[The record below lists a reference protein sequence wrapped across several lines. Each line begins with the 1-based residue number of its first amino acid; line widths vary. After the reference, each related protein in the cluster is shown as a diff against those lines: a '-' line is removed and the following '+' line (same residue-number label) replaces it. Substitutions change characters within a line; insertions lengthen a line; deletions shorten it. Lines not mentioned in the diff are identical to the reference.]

1 MVLSGLGLG
10 VVVFLVVFI
19 GSFLQRVSGM
29 GLGLVA
35 GPVLSLILGPVAG
48 ILVVNVLAVVNAAMT
63 TLTVRKFVDWQKF
76 GLISSVLIIGA
87 IPGAWLIQQLGSGWL
102 QVLVGAVLLV
112 ALGLVSFGSHLL
124 PPVTGR
130 PPAIVAGITGG
141 FMNTL
146 AGVAGPAITVYAQ
159 TAKWEQR
166 SFAATLQPIFIVSGL
181 VSIIAKVGF
190 IGFAPITAT
199 SPVVWIGG
207 VCAMVGGIF
216 LGVKADTKIPRTKA
230 RTLAV
235 GLAMAGGAT
244 ALIRGVLALGA

>member
-1 MVLSGLGLG
+1 MLSGFSLG
-10 VVVFLVVFI
+10 VVVFVVVFI

-35 GPVLSLILGPVAG
+35 GPVLSLILGPVEG
-48 ILVVNVLAVVNAAMT
+48 ILVVNVLAAINAAMT
-63 TLTVRKFVDWQKF
+63 TFTVQKFVDWQKF
-76 GLISSVLIIGA
+76 WLISSVLIIGA

-102 QVLVGAVLLV
+102 QVLVGVVLLV

-124 PPVTGR
+124 PPVAGKA
-130 PPAIVAGITGG
+130 PAVVAGIAGG

-159 TAKWEQR
+159 ASKWEQR

-181 VSIIAKVGF
+181 MSIIAKVGF
-190 IGFAPITAT
+190 IGFTPITTT

-207 VCAMVGGIF
+207 VCAMIVGIF
-216 LGVKADTKIPRTKA
+216 LGVKAEASIPRTKA

-235 GLAMAGGAT
+235 ALAMAGGAT
-244 ALIRGVLALGA
+244 ALVRGILALIS